1 MAWAQVWA
9 LMADAFAHVFDIFF
23 LQFTPIGA
31 GISIGALIFSLTII
45 HKIIDLLVPFSGKA
59 DKAQRT
65 YHNDD

>member
-9 LMADAFAHVFDIFF
+9 FLADAFANVFNIFF
-23 LQFTPIGA
+23 VQFIPLGA
-31 GISIGALIFSLTII
+31 GISIGAFIFSLTIL

-65 YHNDD
+65 YHNND